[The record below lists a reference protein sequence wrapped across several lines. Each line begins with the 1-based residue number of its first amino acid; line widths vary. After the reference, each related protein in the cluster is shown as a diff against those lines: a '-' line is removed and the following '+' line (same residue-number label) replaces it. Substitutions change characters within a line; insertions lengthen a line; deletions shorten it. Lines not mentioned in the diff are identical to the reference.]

1 MAKAI
6 QLNIN
11 TFRPKLEFQTYKK
24 IKKKK
29 IKKKMTCKLQLNS
42 TTATPISMSPD
53 SPQKQ
58 ETPALH
64 AQHIYI
70 YTLMYHENH
79 MIMVHT
85 P

>member
-1 MAKAI
+1 
-6 QLNIN
+6 
-11 TFRPKLEFQTYKK
+11 
-24 IKKKK
+24 
-29 IKKKMTCKLQLNS
+29 MTCKLQLNS

-70 YTLMYHENH
+70 YIYIYTLMYHENH

>member
-1 MAKAI
+1 
-6 QLNIN
+6 
-11 TFRPKLEFQTYKK
+11 
-24 IKKKK
+24 
-29 IKKKMTCKLQLNS
+29 MTCKLQLNS

-70 YTLMYHENH
+70 
-79 MIMVHT
+79 HT
-85 P
+85 DVP

>member
-1 MAKAI
+1 
-6 QLNIN
+6 
-11 TFRPKLEFQTYKK
+11 
-24 IKKKK
+24 
-29 IKKKMTCKLQLNS
+29 MTCKLQLNS

-70 YTLMYHENH
+70 Y
-79 MIMVHT
+79 IHT
-85 P
+85 DVP

>member
-1 MAKAI
+1 
-6 QLNIN
+6 
-11 TFRPKLEFQTYKK
+11 
-24 IKKKK
+24 
-29 IKKKMTCKLQLNS
+29 MTCKLQLNS

>member
-6 QLNIN
+6 QLNVN
-11 TFRPKLEFQTYKK
+11 TFRPKLEFQTQ
-24 IKKKK
+24 
-29 IKKKMTCKLQLNS
+29 KKKMTCKLQLNS